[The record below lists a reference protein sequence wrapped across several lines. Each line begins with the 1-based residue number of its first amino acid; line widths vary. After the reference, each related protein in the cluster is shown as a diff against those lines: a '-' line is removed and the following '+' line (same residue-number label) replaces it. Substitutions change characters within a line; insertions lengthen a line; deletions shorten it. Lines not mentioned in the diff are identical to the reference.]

1 MAMPT
6 AAAPLAAPP
15 VLNSTDSRR
24 RRGLPLAALC
34 VALVGCAA
42 GSKHD
47 TIPSD
52 GPTMAQI
59 YRQHM
64 AGVGGGRS
72 PGLDGTGWSDV
83 STAGEH
89 QRVIAGEIDSR
100 FARLPNPDLV
110 MYVAP
115 HLSANGRYPVPGY
128 STVFP
133 MYETVEYAL
142 PGEVPWRRAA
152 AATRSVGTH
161 TTQTEAKPIQ
171 PGPEGAMHETRGDV
185 QPQRSGA
192 GL

>member
-1 MAMPT
+1 MATPT
-6 AAAPLAAPP
+6 ATAPLGAPP
-15 VLNSTDSRR
+15 MHNSTEGRHR
-24 RRGLPLAALC
+24 CWLPLAALC

-42 GSKHD
+42 GSKHH

-64 AGVGGGRS
+64 AGVNEPRPRG
-72 PGLDGTGWSDV
+72 SDALRWPQGPA
-83 STAGEH
+83 AGEL
-89 QRVIAGEIDSR
+89 QRVAATAIDNR

-133 MYETVEYAL
+133 MYETVEYAM
-142 PGEVPWRRAA
+142 PGELRWRQAMP
-152 AATRSVGTH
+152 SD
-161 TTQTEAKPIQ
+161 
-171 PGPEGAMHETRGDV
+171 GP
-185 QPQRSGA
+185 
-192 GL
+192 

>member
-15 VLNSTDSRR
+15 MHNSTDARR
-24 RRGLPLAALC
+24 RCWPPLAALC

-142 PGEVPWRRAA
+142 PGELPWRRQNSAA
-152 AATRSVGTH
+152 SSTPSQPHRQSMPTQAVGQPMAAKS
-161 TTQTEAKPIQ
+161 QYK
-171 PGPEGAMHETRGDV
+171 D
-185 QPQRSGA
+185 
-192 GL
+192 